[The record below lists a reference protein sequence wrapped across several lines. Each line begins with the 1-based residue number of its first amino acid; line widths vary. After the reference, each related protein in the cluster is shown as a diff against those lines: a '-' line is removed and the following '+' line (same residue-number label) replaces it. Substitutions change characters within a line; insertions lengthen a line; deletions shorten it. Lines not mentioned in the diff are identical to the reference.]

1 MNIAQENGTKTKKT
15 KATREVTVEAG
26 EAIRDRMEHVRD
38 VVEDVRERAE
48 VTFREKPYLVPVA
61 AGAVG
66 FGVGLLFGSKITR
79 FLVLTAVG
87 TVMSEVVGGE
97 VKRLAGDFFSE
108 FQNRLTAGET
118 EDSEE
123 IESREPAV

>member
-1 MNIAQENGTKTKKT
+1 MNYAQENGTKAKKT
-15 KATREVTVEAG
+15 KAAREVTVEAG

>member
-15 KATREVTVEAG
+15 KAAREVTVEAG
-26 EAIRDRMEHVRD
+26 EAIRDRIEHVRD

-97 VKRLAGDFFSE
+97 VKRLAGDFLSE
-108 FQNRLTAGET
+108 FQNRLTAGES

-123 IESREPAV
+123 IEAREPAV

>member
-15 KATREVTVEAG
+15 KAAREVTVEAG

>member
-1 MNIAQENGTKTKKT
+1 MNYAQENGTKAKKT
-15 KATREVTVEAG
+15 KAAREVTVEAG
-26 EAIRDRMEHVRD
+26 EAIRDRIEHVRD

-87 TVMSEVVGGE
+87 TVMTEVVGGE
-97 VKRLAGDFFSE
+97 VRKLAGDFLSE
-108 FQNRLTAGET
+108 FQNRLGEGEVDDAGE
-118 EDSEE
+118 
-123 IESREPAV
+123 IEAREPAV